1 LKIQQDIAYQRQEET
16 LIAWTEN
23 EMCDVALSFQE
34 KAGCDDIWEK
44 ICQVQGQGLHP
55 HWEFIQEEEGTD
67 DRFEEVSDSDVAPME
82 LPPCELSKLEEIGE
96 LFSSCLSSIVGREK
110 LALALEQ
117 EDYIHKLIELFHVC
131 EDLEN
136 DSGLHHLYEIFKVIF
151 LLNQTSLYEVMF
163 HDDVIFDVVGVLE
176 YDPSKSE
183 PIRHRDYLA
192 TKACFKEVVPI
203 KDPDLLAK
211 IHQTYR
217 IQYVQDIILPTPSVF
232 EENLLTSLTSLVFF
246 NKAEIMAKI
255 QEDDE
260 FLDEL
265 FAQLKNE
272 SAATVE
278 QKRDSVLFVK
288 ELCTFSQALK
298 PPDRSNF
305 LKKLTCRSLL
315 PVLGTY
321 MRQLDDPRIQQATID
336 ILNMFADSDPS
347 TVRDSMLAEASNE
360 VYQCIYVYGMCT
372 SCKVCCRKGFC

>member
-255 QEDDE
+255 QVMFCIDM
-260 FLDEL
+260 
-265 FAQLKNE
+265 
-272 SAATVE
+272 
-278 QKRDSVLFVK
+278 VL
-288 ELCTFSQALK
+288 Q
-298 PPDRSNF
+298 
-305 LKKLTCRSLL
+305 
-315 PVLGTY
+315 
-321 MRQLDDPRIQQATID
+321 
-336 ILNMFADSDPS
+336 
-347 TVRDSMLAEASNE
+347 
-360 VYQCIYVYGMCT
+360 
-372 SCKVCCRKGFC
+372 